1 MTRLPM
7 SCQRAAQIIA
17 PLINGTY
24 KPSEG
29 MHCDIGY
36 IAVEGGTIILRPGYG
51 ARSNRIDAHYSLT
64 GMRDA
69 FGTVAPWPSQPE
81 CSFAADKAPAL
92 IARDIQ
98 RKLIDAAAPLLA
110 TIAEKLDA
118 HNKADRDALAA
129 RTAFIAAN
137 PHCRVDEYRAGS
149 WRTNWSANGTRG
161 HVTERGVYFD
171 YIGTVALDK
180 AQRILAILAE

>member
-7 SCQRAAQIIA
+7 TCQRAAQIIA

-24 KPSEG
+24 KPAEG
-29 MHCDIGY
+29 MHFGY
-36 IAVEGGTIILRPGYG
+36 IAVSGGTIILRPGYG
-51 ARSNRIDAHYSLT
+51 ARSNRIDASFSAA

-69 FGTVAPWPSQPE
+69 FGTHGGWPAQPE

-98 RKLIDAAAPLLA
+98 RKLIDAAGPLLA
-110 TIAEKLDA
+110 IIAGKVAE
-118 HNKADRDALAA
+118 HTKADNEAQAA
-129 RTAFIAAN
+129 RLAFIAAN
-137 PHCRVDEYRAGS
+137 PAARVDEYRNGN
-149 WRTNWSANGTRG
+149 WRTNWSVDGARG
-161 HVTERGVYFD
+161 YVTATGVHFD
-171 YIGTVALDK
+171 YINPVTHDK